1 MIVKKNNL
9 AEDAIQTNNI
19 LLPGGNKQ
27 LEHLLKQNIS
37 KGVQSLII
45 GPNCESIA
53 TRLVE
58 YFTSLYIIANDYNPV
73 MQTRSKLK
81 GEDKIK
87 VKMMDYSHTDFEDG
101 YFDLIYAQASISVT
115 NKKEILKEIKRI
127 LSGNGL
133 LCTGEI
139 VSLKEPVPEFVNDIW
154 ERSGLEPIA
163 SSLIKDYFEGNG
175 FDLLSEKDLSFTLKD
190 FYEKIRY
197 AVSKASKDEKGQD
210 KKYFSRMKHESNAYL
225 KLGGDK
231 YIGFKSLIMRKSN

>member
-1 MIVKKNNL
+1 MKKNNL

-27 LEHLLKQNIS
+27 LEHLLEQNIS

-58 YFTSLYIIANDYNPV
+58 YFTNLYIIADDYNPV
-73 MQTRSKLK
+73 MQTRMKLK

-87 VKMMDYSHTDFEDG
+87 VNMMDYSHTDFEDG

-190 FYEKIRY
+190 FYEKTRY
-197 AVSKASKDEKGQD
+197 AVSIASKDEKEQD

>member
-1 MIVKKNNL
+1 VKKNNL

-27 LEHLLKQNIS
+27 LEHLLEQNIS

>member
-1 MIVKKNNL
+1 MKKNNL

-27 LEHLLKQNIS
+27 LEHLLEQNIS